1 MYIIDQFKPLPSSFP
16 KTFIYLFT
24 QVPQRLHN
32 QTPIK
37 IQNQPSFIFTSNPF
51 NMKTFTVLFF
61 LTFASIGL
69 ANDDVI
75 PGGMVPLDCKPADC
89 DKKCGGANAG
99 YCIWLEATRVIY
111 AGQERNYVKSNK
123 PFCIPYYY

>member
-51 NMKTFTVLFF
+51 NMKIFNVLFF
-61 LTFASIGL
+61 LTFAYIGL
-69 ANDDVI
+69 ASPRDETF
-75 PGGMVPLDCKPADC
+75 GGMVPVACVREDC
-89 DKKCGGANAG
+89 DKKCGGADSLASANNDHPKPDIACG
-99 YCIWLEATRVIY
+99 LGATRVIY
-111 AGQERNYVKSNK
+111 AGQE
-123 PFCIPYYY
+123 